1 MHSRR
6 VLIQILISSGNL
18 QIVVLLP
25 LLFLF
30 FSFSRWRRH
39 KNPHFLRALSPLLT
53 GTRAKN
59 NNNKNNNNNSKD
71 GTFTLMSSPWVALAA
86 KKEDPTLR
94 PSSKDIRR
102 QTPKNLPNET
112 ICVVDANAI
121 VKGQNAITSKDQF
134 KELVT
139 TSEVISEI
147 KDENARLRLQN
158 DPNWLHLCVS
168 EASEETVALVKQFAR
183 LTGDI
188 GALSEPDIKVIAL
201 ALTLEQE
208 KCKGD
213 LSHIRTEPPPPRKY
227 RRKASKT
234 AKPLPGW
241 DFVSNAEDWKEL
253 DEMNAEMEKMEKNLV
268 VGEDVSERFAKIALE
283 KGKLLQRGLEAQSLV
298 KDGAAADDDGEEARE
313 EAPVANDD
321 DDDGWEPAISRTT
334 RVRRMKR
341 EQRNREREE
350 EIEKERQRI
359 AAETHQSAKEENE
372 ENEGVDENAGVSF
385 FQSGPGEI
393 PEGDDDD
400 DTVGDDEKEEANN
413 DDSFSQFTETSQIL
427 SEEQKQRE
435 EKRQN
440 SLVSIVTADYSM
452 QNVILQL
459 GLKLFTPDGMRVKE
473 VRRWVMRCHACET
486 VTTNTQRVFCPKCGN
501 NALERVEKFTG
512 PDGAEHYGVRN
523 KHILKG
529 TKYSIPMP
537 KSGRLG
543 KKMEPILR
551 EDQLIGRKI
560 TKKERELNNIS
571 KKTEDV
577 FTCEFSEDKYGEY
590 KHVADAQK
598 TIISIGGGN
607 VKKNPNER
615 KHVATNRRRK

>member
-1 MHSRR
+1 M
-6 VLIQILISSGNL
+6 
-18 QIVVLLP
+18 
-25 LLFLF
+25 
-30 FSFSRWRRH
+30 
-39 KNPHFLRALSPLLT
+39 T
-53 GTRAKN
+53 
-59 NNNKNNNNNSKD
+59 
-71 GTFTLMSSPWVALAA
+71 SPWVALAK
-86 KKEDPTLR
+86 KKEDPSLR
-94 PSSKDIRR
+94 PARDDASSRPPPRNAPD
-102 QTPKNLPNET
+102 ET

-121 VKGQNAITSKDQF
+121 VKGQNLTASERF
-134 KELVT
+134 RELVT
-139 TSEVISEI
+139 TREVIGEI

-158 DPNWLHLCVS
+158 DPNWSNLCVS
-168 EASEETVALVKQFAR
+168 EPSEESVQLVKRFAR
-183 LTGDI
+183 LTGDL
-188 GALSEPDIKVIAL
+188 GQLSEPDINVIAL
-201 ALTLEQE
+201 GIELEKV
-208 KCKGD
+208 KCGGD
-213 LSHIRTEPPPPRKY
+213 LSHIRTTPPPPRKY

-253 DEMNAEMEKMEKNLV
+253 DEMNAEMERMEKNLV

-283 KGKLLQRGLEAQSLV
+283 KEKLLQRGLEAKSLV
-298 KDGAAADDDGEEARE
+298 ADEDDEGEREEGAADKKD
-313 EAPVANDD
+313 DD
-321 DDDGWEPAISRTT
+321 DDDGNNENNDNEWEPAISRTT

-359 AAETHQSAKEENE
+359 AAEMQRRAEEDGEGE
-372 ENEGVDENAGVSF
+372 EEEGEGEREDENAGVSF

-400 DTVGDDEKEEANN
+400 DGDDDDENN
-413 DDSFSQFTETSQIL
+413 NADALSQYTETTQIL
-427 SEEQKQRE
+427 TEEQRQHE
-435 EKRQN
+435 QKRQN
-440 SLVSIVTADYSM
+440 SLVSIVTADYAM

-459 GLKLFTPDGMRVKE
+459 GLKLYTPDGMRVKE

-486 VTTNTQRVFCPKCGN
+486 VTANTQRVFCPKCGN

-537 KSGRLG
+537 KSGRMG
-543 KKMEPILR
+543 RKMEPILR

-560 TKKERELNNIS
+560 TKKEREMNNIIT
-571 KKTEDV
+571 KHTEDV
-577 FTCEFSEDKYGEY
+577 FDCEFSEDKYGEY
-590 KHVADAQK
+590 KRVGDAQK

-607 VKKNPNER
+607 IKKNPNER

>member
-1 MHSRR
+1 
-6 VLIQILISSGNL
+6 
-18 QIVVLLP
+18 
-25 LLFLF
+25 
-30 FSFSRWRRH
+30 
-39 KNPHFLRALSPLLT
+39 
-53 GTRAKN
+53 
-59 NNNKNNNNNSKD
+59 
-71 GTFTLMSSPWVALAA
+71 MSSPWVALAA

-158 DPNWLHLCVS
+158 DPNWMHLCVS

-208 KCKGD
+208 KCNGD

-227 RRKASKT
+227 RHKASKT

-253 DEMNAEMEKMEKNLV
+253 DEMNAEMERMEKNLV

-298 KDGAAADDDGEEARE
+298 KDADDDDGEEARE
-313 EAPVANDD
+313 EAPVANDDDNNNNNNNNNNNDDDD

-359 AAETHQSAKEENE
+359 AAETHQRAKEENE